1 MVGGE
6 GLIEIGTKSLSL
18 HFYFFEG
25 FPKSIETIYR
35 FRFTPYSRK
44 NQNNEKQKLISWEP
58 IIHYDQTF
66 QGTKIRTK
74 INAKF
79 KWLKHNEIIISKTLL
94 ENVSSSCSKIE
105 ISIQLNPHDTELKSF
120 FADVSTETNS
130 NGTETNKFIGPIVIF
145 LKAELTDTYEEKLSS
160 LSSQEEKVRNVSV
173 CFQVLIEC

>member
-1 MVGGE
+1 MPPDTN
-6 GLIEIGTKSLSL
+6 I
-18 HFYFFEG
+18 
-25 FPKSIETIYR
+25 
-35 FRFTPYSRK
+35 
-44 NQNNEKQKLISWEP
+44 NEKQKLISWEP

-145 LKAELTDTYEEKLSS
+145 LKAELTDTFEEKLSS

>member
-1 MVGGE
+1 ME
-6 GLIEIGTKSLSL
+6 
-18 HFYFFEG
+18 
-25 FPKSIETIYR
+25 
-35 FRFTPYSRK
+35 
-44 NQNNEKQKLISWEP
+44 
-58 IIHYDQTF
+58 
-66 QGTKIRTK
+66 
-74 INAKF
+74 
-79 KWLKHNEIIISKTLL
+79 HNEIIISKTLL

-173 CFQVLIEC
+173 CFQVLIECWLLRNALKSLLPPNKFCNNIKLDSCFQPRGTKTHLRSDMPGGKTRWQCPLYPLCSGSVKMLSMVYGYGLPSDGISIFG